1 MYTIDASVWVN
12 GFDQREPG
20 HQISRQVLEL
30 LSRQSVPIV
39 VPNLVLVEVAGV
51 ISRTR
56 NDPAQAQMFA
66 TALNNLPNVTVMPL
80 DDILAHQTLVLAAQ
94 RGLRGADAVYAGVAM
109 QAGCTL
115 ITLDN
120 EQLTRLIGVVTTQTP
135 AEALADLT
143 SSTAP

>member
-39 VPNLVLVEVAGV
+39 VPNLVLVEVAGA

-94 RGLRGADAVYAGVAM
+94 RGLRGQMRYMPV
-109 QAGCTL
+109 
-115 ITLDN
+115 
-120 EQLTRLIGVVTTQTP
+120 
-135 AEALADLT
+135 
-143 SSTAP
+143 